1 METSLSI
8 NTDPRANTEVDRG
21 QVENS
26 ETSESDFP
34 MFPFPSF
41 RLRHR
46 VYSKTRKMKAWKI
59 FSEVPR
65 FPRNPSFRIA
75 TFDRTFKRVAERMR
89 V

>member
-1 METSLSI
+1 MIKS
-8 NTDPRANTEVDRG
+8 G

-26 ETSESDFP
+26 ETSEIAETSESDFP

-41 RLRHR
+41 RLRHG
-46 VYSKTRKMKAWKI
+46 VYSKTQKIKARKI
-59 FSEVPR
+59 FPEVPR

-75 TFDRTFKRVAERMR
+75 TFDRLSKEWVN